1 MILPAGIFAAVN
13 PTRKL
18 NRWLGP
24 GEGAVLIEGIRDIKR
39 SAIFIKEQSSACVES
54 VIIVHNVHMTLHV
67 RV

>member
-18 NRWLGP
+18 NILLGP
-24 GEGAVLIEGIRDIKR
+24 GERAVLIEGIRDIKR

-54 VIIVHNVHMTLHV
+54 VIVDMSSHSKV
-67 RV
+67 